1 MPFLIFSATA
11 TFHVLRIY
19 FFLHVSIF
27 RIVHD
32 MKRGHAFLFLL
43 FSFLCLSCAAPLPRP
58 PADHLQLLWQA
69 RESALLPI
77 QHWELRGRLAVRADE
92 RGGQASLTW
101 KRDAALHN
109 IRLNGPLGRGVVR
122 VTQDE
127 TGAQLQD
134 SEQRVFHAANAEELL
149 FGYTGWRLPLTNLN
163 FWVRGL
169 PVPGLPSSR
178 ELDNAGRLKT
188 LRQQGWEV
196 RYQGYV
202 QSGTHELPNRLM
214 LFYSPE
220 PPSLDMPTAMEV
232 RIVIDRWS
240 QVQ

>member
-1 MPFLIFSATA
+1 MTKNQGKGNNPS
-11 TFHVLRIY
+11 
-19 FFLHVSIF
+19 
-27 RIVHD
+27 
-32 MKRGHAFLFLL
+32 FLFPL
-43 FSFLCLSCAAPLPRP
+43 FCFLCASCAAPLPRP
-58 PADHLQLLWQA
+58 PADHLQQLWQA

-101 KRDAALHN
+101 KRDAARHS

-134 SEQRVFHAANAEELL
+134 AEQRVFHAADAEELL
-149 FGYTGWRLPLTNLN
+149 YRYTGWQLPLTNLN
-163 FWVRGL
+163 YWVRGV
-169 PVPGLPSSR
+169 PVPDLPASR
-178 ELDNAGRLKT
+178 ELDDAGRLKM

-196 RYQGYV
+196 QYQEYV
-202 QSGTHELPNRLM
+202 RFEGHELPSRLT
-214 LFYSPE
+214 LTYAPE
-220 PPSLDMPTAMEV
+220 RATAELPAMEV
-232 RIVIDRWS
+232 RLVIDRWA